1 MKLMRLPFRVCGCEV
16 LGGETDNHYI
26 FFSSQIDALSKRS
39 KEAEAAFLNVYKKII
54 DVPGKIMFNVCA
66 VCMSA

>member
-1 MKLMRLPFRVCGCEV
+1 MVKLIIITF
-16 LGGETDNHYI
+16 

-66 VCMSA
+66 VCMFV